1 MVFTSSI
8 QKLEC
13 TVAISQQ
20 KMIRLQD
27 QWNAP
32 RMPRVR
38 GELGLGV
45 GVVRGKVRGELG
57 INLRGRV
64 RL

>member
-8 QKLEC
+8 QKLES
-13 TVAISQQ
+13 TIANSQQ

-32 RMPRVR
+32 RTPRVR
-38 GELGLGV
+38 GELELGVKVRCGLGV
-45 GVVRGKVRGELG
+45 S
-57 INLRGRV
+57 
-64 RL
+64 